1 MTLNQIRT
9 QLIEFFND
17 HAQVN
22 SVIWMDEDDFIA
34 QRDTTYPV
42 VNMEWLDTSLSDRFL
57 QHRFRV
63 LIGDLY
69 NPNVTGIEDE
79 IYSDCV
85 QIAGDFW
92 SWLQEN
98 MDFNFQSSS
107 NIQKFTDDTG
117 DRISGITFTITISVP
132 NSWDECAIPKKEII
146 TTSTTTTTTTTT
158 PSFFQNVIV
167 TYNIQNY
174 NLNNNYFYFYD
185 SGNDIEYYNIPYG
198 GTITGSY
205 SLNSG
210 LYTWFTAKCYTIGPD
225 VGSNLYV
232 HITTDGYIQ
241 LDDGGITYSD
251 ITLANIVSTSSTQSH
266 YIAFNNNI
274 PNDIIILNTFD
285 NIGYIITGE
294 GEPFSVYGNVN
305 IDIITTPSFLLY
317 ADFESGNP
325 LQGVFST
332 SSLPVYPGYSAQLDN
347 TVSRRGTQS
356 CRFELRSTDQLMA
369 SGRRSELTLSS
380 TNPLNPLI
388 RWYAWSEYLP
398 SDYASDNLAEIHFQI
413 ADNTGMTAPNVA
425 LWLVNN
431 QWFMNQKYNI
441 GAGNVEVQTPIS
453 GTANLGGWDD
463 WVINYEPAIDSSG
476 LLRLYRNGSLVF
488 STTGPNA
495 NSQGGQLVPSR
506 YPKFGIYKWPWN
518 NTGTYNPNTRVTY
531 IDEVKYGGTSS
542 SLNDFLI

>member
-132 NSWDECAIPKKEII
+132 NNWDECAIPKKKVI
-146 TTSTTTTTTTTT
+146 TTSTTTTTTT
-158 PSFFQNVIV
+158 I
-167 TYNIQNY
+167 
-174 NLNNNYFYFYD
+174 
-185 SGNDIEYYNIPYG
+185 
-198 GTITGSY
+198 
-205 SLNSG
+205 
-210 LYTWFTAKCYTIGPD
+210 
-225 VGSNLYV
+225 
-232 HITTDGYIQ
+232 
-241 LDDGGITYSD
+241 
-251 ITLANIVSTSSTQSH
+251 
-266 YIAFNNNI
+266 
-274 PNDIIILNTFD
+274 
-285 NIGYIITGE
+285 
-294 GEPFSVYGNVN
+294 
-305 IDIITTPSFLLY
+305 TPSFLLY

-347 TVSRRGTQS
+347 TVSRIGTQS
-356 CRFELRSTDQLMA
+356 CRFELRSTDSLMA

-495 NSQGGQLVPSR
+495 NAQGGQLVPSR